1 MNLENIKYD
10 IVTNKNQ
17 VKSILQEVHLVVEEG
32 EFHAIVGP
40 SGSGKTT
47 LLQIIA
53 TFLHPTSGKRIIFGE
68 ELTPEQSSKFEII
81 RSKIGYLHQAP
92 YLPKNIKVLKY
103 LELYGSLSG
112 IGLTTL
118 EERIPEIM
126 LELQIEE
133 LKNNSLSKLSGGE
146 KQRVALASQILK
158 KNISLLLLD
167 EPTGSLDYDN
177 CQLVWNLIERIN
189 KTGTTVIVVTHDITI
204 KSKTRN
210 IHSLDNGKLSNKK
223 SKKN

>member
-1 MNLENIKYD
+1 
-10 IVTNKNQ
+10 
-17 VKSILQEVHLVVEEG
+17 
-32 EFHAIVGP
+32 
-40 SGSGKTT
+40 
-47 LLQIIA
+47 
-53 TFLHPTSGKRIIFGE
+53 
-68 ELTPEQSSKFEII
+68 
-81 RSKIGYLHQAP
+81 LHQAP